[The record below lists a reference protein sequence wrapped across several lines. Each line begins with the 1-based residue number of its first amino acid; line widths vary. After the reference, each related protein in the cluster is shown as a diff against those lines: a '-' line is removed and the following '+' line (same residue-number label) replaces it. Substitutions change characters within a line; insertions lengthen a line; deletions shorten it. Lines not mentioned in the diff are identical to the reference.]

1 MNIRIRSVK
10 MVISLAVISAIT
22 LLSVIFVGV
31 SYNAAYTAVEKAY
44 SNQLWNFNDEL
55 MQQLERFYEDQLT
68 SVQFLASQDAVVDAM
83 ATGRAGYAAQIIRG
97 FFDSK
102 GMYEDVIMSTAER
115 NPRVVLSGSVKANG
129 VRWGGAGY
137 DDNIEKALNGEAHVS
152 QPNRSPVT
160 GRPVVLVSAPIKKNG
175 EVIGIMGLSCEISKL
190 SQNLVKNI
198 KIGKTGYVFFL
209 RKDWLTFA
217 HPVEENIFKLDA
229 SKYDF
234 GIKMKESPDNTLIKY
249 EWEGKD
255 KILTSKR
262 LEKYGIVSAISIYVD
277 DIREDARAMALIMV
291 LVGVFVI
298 VISAFFMYI
307 IISRRLMPLNHAS
320 DILQSLSTGDLTAR
334 YQGAIRD
341 DEIGQMITALNEM
354 TIRLSETVN
363 NIVMSS
369 QALTGASSE
378 ISATADSLSQGA
390 NEQAANVE
398 EITSS
403 LEEIGATI
411 SQNAQ
416 NAKET
421 DVIAQRTSSQ
431 AEKGGKAVD
440 DTIEAMKQIAQ
451 RISIVEDIAYQTN
464 LLALNAAIEAARAGE
479 HGKGFAVVAGEVRK
493 LAENSQQAAQEI
505 SSLATNSLG
514 IADTAG
520 SLIREIITDI
530 KKTATLVQE
539 ITTASEE
546 QDTGVNQITL
556 GMDQLNT
563 VTQHSASTSEE
574 LAATAGI
581 LDQHA
586 KQLHDAV
593 SYFSVEKKTADTPLL
608 EK

>member
-1 MNIRIRSVK
+1 
-10 MVISLAVISAIT
+10 
-22 LLSVIFVGV
+22 
-31 SYNAAYTAVEKAY
+31 
-44 SNQLWNFNDEL
+44 
-55 MQQLERFYEDQLT
+55 
-68 SVQFLASQDAVVDAM
+68 
-83 ATGRAGYAAQIIRG
+83 
-97 FFDSK
+97 
-102 GMYEDVIMSTAER
+102 
-115 NPRVVLSGSVKANG
+115 
-129 VRWGGAGY
+129 
-137 DDNIEKALNGEAHVS
+137 
-152 QPNRSPVT
+152 
-160 GRPVVLVSAPIKKNG
+160 
-175 EVIGIMGLSCEISKL
+175 
-190 SQNLVKNI
+190 
-198 KIGKTGYVFFL
+198 
-209 RKDWLTFA
+209 
-217 HPVEENIFKLDA
+217 
-229 SKYDF
+229 
-234 GIKMKESPDNTLIKY
+234 
-249 EWEGKD
+249 
-255 KILTSKR
+255 
-262 LEKYGIVSAISIYVD
+262 
-277 DIREDARAMALIMV
+277 
-291 LVGVFVI
+291 
-298 VISAFFMYI
+298 
-307 IISRRLMPLNHAS
+307 MPLNHAS
-320 DILQSLSTGDLTAR
+320 NILQSLSTGDLTAR
-334 YQGAIRD
+334 YQGTIRD

-354 TIRLSETVN
+354 TIRLSETVK
-363 NIVMSS
+363 NIVLSS

-530 KKTATLVQE
+530 KKTASLVRNHHGFRG
-539 ITTASEE
+539 A
-546 QDTGVNQITL
+546 GHRVNQITL

-593 SYFSVEKKTADTPLL
+593 SYFSVEKNADDTPLL

>member
-44 SNQLWNFNDEL
+44 ANQLWNFNDEL

-68 SVQFLASQDAVVDAM
+68 SVQFLVSQDAVVDAM
-83 ATGRAGYAAQIIRG
+83 ATGRAGYAAQLIRG
-97 FFDSK
+97 FFNGK

-129 VRWGGAGY
+129 LRWGGAGY

-152 QPNRSPVT
+152 QPNRSPAT
-160 GRPVVLVSAPIKKNG
+160 GRPVVLVTAPIKKNG
-175 EVIGIMGLSCEISKL
+175 EVVGIMGLSCEISKL

-249 EWEGKD
+249 QWEGKD

-262 LEKYGIVSAISIYVD
+262 LEKYGIISAISIYVD
-277 DIREDARAMALIMV
+277 DIREDARAMALVMV
-291 LVGVFVI
+291 LVGVLVI
-298 VISAFFMYI
+298 VASGFVMYI